1 MFVQEIWG
9 FWLINMSQQHVLAA
23 KKANYIVGCIKHSIA
38 NQVEKLIVPLRSA
51 SVHPHLK

>member
-9 FWLINMSQQHVLAA
+9 FWLINMSQQRVLAA

-38 NQVEKLIVPLRSA
+38 NQVEKLIVPLHSA